1 VFSFQ
6 NSSQNS
12 PHFPRKKHNTNN
24 HTKNMNAAAPPPIA
38 LSAVFIVNLR
48 GDVLI
53 ERQYRSDISRANI
66 DQFKTEILNGHRK
79 SVRRT
84 STMMSSSSSG
94 NNGMSS
100 NKGDVQSLPPVR
112 IVGQIKFMFIRVANV
127 YVCAATKLNVNVS
140 MCFAFL
146 KSAIGTFQVRV
157 VFSLFFRRVK
167 REKLS
172 LFASF
177 FSVVIFVWM
186 RDVRSSP
193 VTDAFFF
200 LSLSLF
206 LFDSIHKQSYFG
218 KVNENN
224 IRANFVLMY
233 ELFDEM
239 CDNGYPQITSA
250 NTLKE
255 FITQKASV
263 LDIIEGKLNSKGEN
277 GQAKSKDEKEEAMN
291 KLERA
296 RQTTAQMTGA
306 VQWRR
311 PGLMYKKN
319 EVYLD
324 VIETIS
330 CVTQANGDALRASCS
345 GRVVLNAKLSGM
357 PELKIGLND
366 SLGDEAKGGRNNPN
380 SGDGTLGMELPMPS
394 LANKRK
400 TIDLDDLQF
409 HHCVNL
415 SKFAS
420 DKVVSFVPPDGEFEL
435 MKYRVSENVSIPFKV
450 IAMVKELGR
459 TRVSVDVMF
468 KSLYAEKTVAQ
479 EIRVRIPVPPNT
491 AKVKVLCS
499 GGKARYLA
507 GEECL
512 RWKVKNFPGGK
523 EIRLQAEVML
533 VGSIKDDLDDKKSG
547 GKKKWSQPPLNVQFS
562 LPMFTASGLRIRF
575 LKVWSKEGYEATKWV
590 RYLTTAASS
599 GHQGA
604 SAKLTSSERKKMGDF
619 EVRVNNDAGGGI
631 GGASIENDVGRLR
644 IAN

>member
-1 VFSFQ
+1 
-6 NSSQNS
+6 
-12 PHFPRKKHNTNN
+12 
-24 HTKNMNAAAPPPIA
+24 MNRPPPPPIA
-38 LSAVFIVNLR
+38 LSAVFIVNIR

-66 DQFKTEILNGHRK
+66 DMFKTEIL
-79 SVRRT
+79 SL
-84 STMMSSSSSG
+84 SASSSSPFSG
-94 NNGMSS
+94 RKSS
-100 NKGDVQSLPPVR
+100 NGSSKRNASTTSSKVDVQSLPPIR
-112 IVGQIKFMFIRVANV
+112 IVGQIRFMFIRVANV

-146 KSAIGTFQVRV
+146 KSAIGTF
-157 VFSLFFRRVK
+157 
-167 REKLS
+167 
-172 LFASF
+172 
-177 FSVVIFVWM
+177 
-186 RDVRSSP
+186 
-193 VTDAFFF
+193 
-200 LSLSLF
+200 
-206 LFDSIHKQSYFG
+206 QSYFG

-250 NTLKE
+250 NVLKE
-255 FITQKASV
+255 FITQKASM
-263 LDIIEGKLNSKGEN
+263 KS
-277 GQAKSKDEKEEAMN
+277 SKDEKEEAMN
-291 KLERA
+291 KLARA
-296 RQTTAQMTGA
+296 RQTTAQMTGS

-380 SGDGTLGMELPMPS
+380 AVDAGGDGKDMDFRGMPS

-459 TRVSVDVMF
+459 TRVSVDN
-468 KSLYAEKTVAQ
+468 K
-479 EIRVRIPVPPNT
+479 VRIPSGHFANT

-512 RWKVKNFPGGK
+512 RWKIKNLPGGK

-533 VGSIKDDLDDKKSG
+533 VGSIKDDADDKKSG

-619 EVRVNNDAGGGI
+619 EVRVNSDGNNNYNNIYNDNGE
-631 GGASIENDVGRLR
+631 SSVLNDNIGRLR
-644 IAN
+644 ISN

>member
-1 VFSFQ
+1 
-6 NSSQNS
+6 
-12 PHFPRKKHNTNN
+12 
-24 HTKNMNAAAPPPIA
+24 MNRPPPPIA

-66 DQFKTEILNGHRK
+66 DMFKTEIL
-79 SVRRT
+79 SL
-84 STMMSSSSSG
+84 SASSSSPFSG
-94 NNGMSS
+94 RKSNGSS
-100 NKGDVQSLPPVR
+100 KRNTSTSSKVDVQSLPPIR
-112 IVGQIKFMFIRVANV
+112 IVGQIRFMFIRVANV

-146 KSAIGTFQVRV
+146 KSAIGTF
-157 VFSLFFRRVK
+157 
-167 REKLS
+167 
-172 LFASF
+172 
-177 FSVVIFVWM
+177 
-186 RDVRSSP
+186 
-193 VTDAFFF
+193 
-200 LSLSLF
+200 
-206 LFDSIHKQSYFG
+206 QSYFG

-250 NTLKE
+250 NVLKE

-263 LDIIEGKLNSKGEN
+263 MDIIEGKLNNKGDN
-277 GQAKSKDEKEEAMN
+277 GQMKSSKDEKEEAMN
-291 KLERA
+291 KLARA
-296 RQTTAQMTGA
+296 RQTTAQMTGS

-380 SGDGTLGMELPMPS
+380 AVDAGGDGKDMDFRGMPS

-468 KSLYAEKTVAQ
+468 KSVFAEKTVAQ

-512 RWKVKNFPGGK
+512 RWKIKNLPGGK

-533 VGSIKDDLDDKKSG
+533 VGSIKDDADDKKSG

-619 EVRVNNDAGGGI
+619 EVRVNSDGNNNNNIYNDNG
-631 GGASIENDVGRLR
+631 ENSVLNDNIGRLR
-644 IAN
+644 ISK

>member
-1 VFSFQ
+1 MREELYVASVFFFHACRAFLSIRILFRYARRAATDAAFSFL
-6 NSSQNS
+6 
-12 PHFPRKKHNTNN
+12 
-24 HTKNMNAAAPPPIA
+24 I
-38 LSAVFIVNLR
+38 LS
-48 GDVLI
+48 
-53 ERQYRSDISRANI
+53 
-66 DQFKTEILNGHRK
+66 
-79 SVRRT
+79 
-84 STMMSSSSSG
+84 
-94 NNGMSS
+94 
-100 NKGDVQSLPPVR
+100 
-112 IVGQIKFMFIRVANV
+112 
-127 YVCAATKLNVNVS
+127 
-140 MCFAFL
+140 
-146 KSAIGTFQVRV
+146 
-157 VFSLFFRRVK
+157 
-167 REKLS
+167 
-172 LFASF
+172 
-177 FSVVIFVWM
+177 
-186 RDVRSSP
+186 
-193 VTDAFFF
+193 
-200 LSLSLF
+200 
-206 LFDSIHKQSYFG
+206 QSYFG

-224 IRANFVLMY
+224 IRANFVLIY

-263 LDIIEGKLNSKGEN
+263 MDIIEGKVHGLNKGEN
-277 GQAKSKDEKEEAMN
+277 GQTKSKDEKEEAMN
-291 KLERA
+291 KLARA

-366 SLGDEAKGGRNNPN
+366 TLGDEAKGGRNNPN
-380 SGDGTLGMELPMPS
+380 ADDSKGGIDLPMPS
-394 LANKRK
+394 LAHKRK

-435 MKYRVSENVSIPFKV
+435 MKYRVSENVTIPFKV

-468 KSLYAEKTVAQ
+468 KSLFAEKTVAQ

-512 RWKVKNFPGGK
+512 RWKIKNLPGGK

-533 VGSIKDDLDDKKSG
+533 VGSIKDDADDKKSG

-590 RYLTTAASS
+590 RYITTAASS

-604 SAKLTSSERKKMGDF
+604 SNKLTSSERKKMGDF
-619 EVRVNNDAGGGI
+619 EVRVNTNGTD
-631 GGASIENDVGRLR
+631 SFENNTVGRLSN
-644 IAN
+644 IAQ

>member
-1 VFSFQ
+1 
-6 NSSQNS
+6 
-12 PHFPRKKHNTNN
+12 
-24 HTKNMNAAAPPPIA
+24 
-38 LSAVFIVNLR
+38 
-48 GDVLI
+48 
-53 ERQYRSDISRANI
+53 
-66 DQFKTEILNGHRK
+66 
-79 SVRRT
+79 
-84 STMMSSSSSG
+84 
-94 NNGMSS
+94 
-100 NKGDVQSLPPVR
+100 
-112 IVGQIKFMFIRVANV
+112 MFIRVANV

-157 VFSLFFRRVK
+157 ELFFVLLLRVFSQSHSHSHSIFK
-167 REKLS
+167 EEEKDQEIQLTDVDS
-172 LFASF
+172 LFSL
-177 FSVVIFVWM
+177 S
-186 RDVRSSP
+186 
-193 VTDAFFF
+193 FF
-200 LSLSLF
+200 LSLSLSLSLRF
-206 LFDSIHKQSYFG
+206 ASVSRGILLPQSYFG

-250 NTLKE
+250 NVLKE

-263 LDIIEGKLNSKGEN
+263 MDIIEGKLNNKGDN
-277 GQAKSKDEKEEAMN
+277 GQMKSSKDEKEEAMN
-291 KLERA
+291 KLARA
-296 RQTTAQMTGA
+296 RQTTAQMTGS

-380 SGDGTLGMELPMPS
+380 AVDAGGDGKDVDFRGMPS

-468 KSLYAEKTVAQ
+468 KSVFAEKTVAQ

-512 RWKVKNFPGGK
+512 RWKIKNLPGGK

-533 VGSIKDDLDDKKSG
+533 VGSIKDDADDKKSG

-619 EVRVNNDAGGGI
+619 EVRVNSDGNNNNIYNDNG
-631 GGASIENDVGRLR
+631 ENSVLNDNIGRLR
-644 IAN
+644 ISN

>member
-1 VFSFQ
+1 MEFP
-6 NSSQNS
+6 S
-12 PHFPRKKHNTNN
+12 PPV
-24 HTKNMNAAAPPPIA
+24 A

-53 ERQYRSDISRANI
+53 ERQYRSDVTRQNI
-66 DQFKTEILNGHRK
+66 NAFKTDILNGHRK
-79 SVRRT
+79 SVKKASSTSKTSSTRRY
-84 STMMSSSSSG
+84 
-94 NNGMSS
+94 SS
-100 NKGDVQSLPPVR
+100 NAVDVQSLPPVR
-112 IVGQIKFMFIRVANV
+112 VVGRVKFMFIRVANV

-146 KSAIGTFQVRV
+146 KSAIGTFQVRKECIQKRD
-157 VFSLFFRRVK
+157 FFRIPRTLPVKGGVLLLCVSFCAGGRV
-167 REKLS
+167 REELYAASVFFFHACHAFLS
-172 LFASF
+172 IRILFRYA
-177 FSVVIFVWM
+177 
-186 RDVRSSP
+186 RRAA
-193 VTDAFFF
+193 TDAAFSF
-200 LSLSLF
+200 LILS
-206 LFDSIHKQSYFG
+206 QSYFG

-224 IRANFVLMY
+224 IRANFVLIY

-263 LDIIEGKLNSKGEN
+263 MDIIEGKVHGLNKGEN
-277 GQAKSKDEKEEAMN
+277 GQTKSKDEKEEAMN
-291 KLERA
+291 KLARA

-366 SLGDEAKGGRNNPN
+366 TLGDEAKGGRNNPN
-380 SGDGTLGMELPMPS
+380 VDDSKGGIDLPMPS
-394 LANKRK
+394 LAHKRK

-435 MKYRVSENVSIPFKV
+435 MKYRVSENVTIPFKV

-468 KSLYAEKTVAQ
+468 KSLFAEKTVAQ

-512 RWKVKNFPGGK
+512 RWKIKNLPGGK

-533 VGSIKDDLDDKKSG
+533 VGSIKDDADDKKSG

-590 RYLTTAASS
+590 RYITTAASS

-604 SAKLTSSERKKMGDF
+604 SNKLTSSERKKMGDF
-619 EVRVNNDAGGGI
+619 EVRVNTNGTD
-631 GGASIENDVGRLR
+631 SFENNVGRLS
-644 IAN
+644 IAH